1 MKKIL
6 LPMFFLATI
15 EAYSQVASN
24 DLVIGNNN
32 KYFDVRINKNNA
44 FPGLI
49 NNVSTNVIRSFIDMF
64 GCATAVNLFVNEQEA
79 TAYFNCDNVA
89 VTVRYKRDGNL
100 ISTRKV
106 YDGSKLQPL
115 VADFLSREIKK
126 GFVINLVTEL
136 IMGDNTIYEISLQDL
151 SQWCFIQVYKNNENG
166 ELTII
171 DKKVFQKG

>member
-6 LPMFFLATI
+6 LPMFFLATM

-32 KYFDVRINKNNA
+32 KYFDVKIKKNNV

-64 GCATAVNLFVNEQEA
+64 GCATEVNLFVNEQEA
-79 TAYFNCDNVA
+79 TAYFICDNEA

-106 YDGSKLQPL
+106 YEGSKLQPL
-115 VADFLSREIKK
+115 IADFLSREIEKH
-126 GFVINLVTEL
+126 FVINLVTEL
-136 IMGDNTIYEISLQDL
+136 TMGDNTIYEISLQDQSHWCVLQIFRNDETGVL
-151 SQWCFIQVYKNNENG
+151 S
-166 ELTII
+166 II
-171 DKKVFQKG
+171 GRNLFKKG